1 MKTPVRIIIFDLGN
15 VLLKFDVRIIARKL
29 AERFSLDED
38 KLFDLFFDSPLTGI
52 HDDGKIDEREFHRR
66 VMEMFNINM
75 AFEEFRDIWVDIFT
89 ENTDVAELVQFLLK
103 KYKVFLMTN
112 INKMH
117 FDYIKGKFA
126 IIKEFDKVF
135 TSYEVGERKP
145 HPKIFNAAI
154 SYADARPEEIVFI
167 DDRKELI
174 EGARK
179 MGIRGIVFKDI
190 QQLKEDL
197 NKNGVNSA

>member
-1 MKTPVRIIIFDLGN
+1 MAVKTIIFDLGN

-29 AERFSLDED
+29 AEKFSLDED
-38 KLFDLFFDSPLTGI
+38 RLFDLFFDSPLTGI
-52 HDDGKIDEREFHRR
+52 HDDGKISEREFHRR

-75 AFEEFRDIWVDIFT
+75 AFEEFREIWVDIFT
-89 ENTDVAELVQFLLK
+89 ENTDVAELVQFLSK
-103 KYKVFLMTN
+103 EYKVFLMTN

-154 SYADARPEEIVFI
+154 SYADAKPDEIVFI

-174 EGARK
+174 EGAEK
-179 MGIRGIVFKDI
+179 LGIRGIVFKDI

-197 NKNGVNSA
+197 SKNGVNSV

>member
-1 MKTPVRIIIFDLGN
+1 MAVKTIIFDLGN
-15 VLLKFDVRIIARKL
+15 VLLKFDIRIIAGKL

-75 AFEEFRDIWVDIFT
+75 AFEEFREIWVDIFT
-89 ENTDVAELVQFLLK
+89 ENTDVVKLVRFLSK
-103 KYKVFLMTN
+103 KYNVFLMTN

-154 SYADARPEEIVFI
+154 SYADAKPDEMVFI

-174 EGARK
+174 EGAQK
-179 MGIRGIVFKDI
+179 LGIRGIHYRDTD
-190 QQLKEDL
+190 QLKKDL
-197 NKNGVNSA
+197 VKNGVNLG